1 MNERMKAGSKG
12 GIPSG
17 ITISWIIVFIS
28 QLMLFPSPFVLK
40 DESFVYRVVYNVI

>member
-17 ITISWIIVFIS
+17 ITISWITVFIS
-28 QLMLFPSPFVLK
+28 QLMLLFSPFLSK
-40 DESFVYRVVYNVI
+40 DKPSVYKVVYNVI